1 LSRLQPA
8 FRFRRSPGL
17 QARASEAPGAKL
29 IYYQNNR
36 LRRIAV
42 AGNAVALT
50 LLAMVLANQ
59 RVLLGGAYS
68 PANPHLASP
77 GGRGGK
83 MLLVVVDALR
93 NDSSLDPALM
103 PNLTRLGREGRRGTA
118 RVESWIPSTV
128 AGIRSIVEGRVP
140 PPASFLQ
147 DFGASRSRDGGIFAV
162 LHAAGRRSFAAGPR
176 LWTDLYGPWLAGGAA
191 EPAIGGDDGRLLRS
205 GLDALAGGYDL
216 VVVHLSGPDD
226 AAHLHGGRSREY
238 AAAVH
243 RADAA
248 LGRLIARAGPA
259 ATILVTSDHGVTAQG
274 GHAGPEP
281 EVVTVPVIVHGPG
294 LQPGNLATIRQ
305 RELGSLILPALG
317 LSPLPTPPSRDRPGP
332 WPVVFILLALGFAA
346 VLCHRV
352 AEGAEGRHA
361 ATVLNAA
368 LWIAL
373 ALAAAGLPR
382 IALLASLAALAVS
395 PWLVESPVQK
405 RPRWIGLALLAAGAL
420 LGILRLLGGT
430 ASLSRLDLRLA
441 FRAATG
447 PAGLPGAVAVALLL
461 QALPI
466 LLVILLAGPALAR
479 THPHRIGG
487 LAAGLALALLGQGAV
502 AALAIAFSTWG
513 PLAVG
518 LLVRLIGE
526 TTFLFLGGA
535 LVVFAAKG
543 RIQGSLGG

>member
-1 LSRLQPA
+1 
-8 FRFRRSPGL
+8 
-17 QARASEAPGAKL
+17 
-29 IYYQNNR
+29 
-36 LRRIAV
+36 
-42 AGNAVALT
+42 
-50 LLAMVLANQ
+50 
-59 RVLLGGAYS
+59 
-68 PANPHLASP
+68 
-77 GGRGGK
+77 
-83 MLLVVVDALR
+83 MLMVVVDALR
-93 NDSSLDPALM
+93 DDNSLNPALM
-103 PNLTRLGREGRRGTA
+103 PNLARLAREGRRGTA
-118 RVESWIPSTV
+118 RVESWIPSTI

-147 DFGASRSRDGGIFAV
+147 DFGTSRSRDGGIFAA
-162 LHAAGRRSFAAGPR
+162 LQAAGRRSFAAGPR
-176 LWTDLYGPWLAGGAA
+176 LWTDLYGPWLAGGSA
-191 EPAIGGDDGRLLRS
+191 EPALGGDDGRLLRS
-205 GLDALAGGYDL
+205 GLDALTGGYDL

-248 LGRLIARAGPA
+248 LGQLVARAGPG
-259 ATILVTSDHGVTAQG
+259 ATVLVTSDHGVTAQG

-281 EVVTVPVIVHGPG
+281 DVVTVPVIVHGPG
-294 LQPGNLATIRQ
+294 LPPGDLEPIRQ
-305 RELGSLILPALG
+305 RDLGSLILPALG
-317 LSPLPTPPSRDRPGP
+317 LAPLPAPPIDDPPRLL
-332 WPVVFILLALGFAA
+332 PVFLILLALGSAA

-352 AEGAEGRHA
+352 AEGAEGRHT

-368 LWIAL
+368 LWITL

-382 IALLASLAALAVS
+382 IALLASLAALAAS
-395 PWLVESPVQK
+395 PWLTGSSGER

-447 PAGLPGAVAVALLL
+447 PTGLPGAVTVVLLL

-466 LLVILLAGPALAR
+466 LLVMLLAGPALAR
-479 THPHRIGG
+479 SHPQRIGD
-487 LAAGLALALLGQGAV
+487 LAAGLAMVLLGQGAV

-513 PLAVG
+513 ALAVG
-518 LLVRLIGE
+518 LLARLVGE

-535 LVVFAAKG
+535 LVVWAAKG
-543 RIQGSLGG
+543 RAQGDLGG